1 MKKLVSLLVVF
12 FSLSLFSQTIKL
24 DSLSSLLKNATS
36 DYEIANAN
44 LQLAK
49 AYETI
54 NIAKSK
60 DFSFKSLQF
69 KSSDSLR
76 AMTHNQ
82 LGRISF
88 FESKLDSSIYYF
100 NKTKQFFEGT
110 NNQKNVAE
118 IKISI
123 GAVQLKQ
130 GNYNAT
136 IKTLTESA
144 TFFEK
149 INDQLNA
156 AKCYN
161 NIASA
166 FAELNKYPKAI
177 EYSTKA
183 LQVFNEQNQMQFQLI
198 TLSNLAMQFY
208 KNGDTL
214 QAINNNLIAEKIG
227 VKVGDKRSLSI
238 IYNNLGIVYLDKN
251 PKKAKEYINKTLEL
265 KEELKLKDGIDIAL
279 KNLGYLYFKE
289 KDYPKAIHYFKQAE
303 NQANGK
309 QLIAAYTGLKDSYK
323 ALNRLELALK
333 YSEKE
338 TFLTDSL
345 LNTETQ
351 KEFLKIQT
359 KYETEIKEREIAELK
374 SKNREISYKQKMNNY
389 LLYMLLGLFVITL
402 LLIYFALKSLKRK
415 KLLARQNFTLKTKK
429 LEKLLKNQELDGV
442 DAILDAQE
450 KERAKI
456 ANDLHDN
463 LGSKIA
469 TLKLY
474 IDEVTTNENSSKNEK
489 NQLVTKLKDLAD
501 ETYKEIRAIAHQK
514 KFGTFID
521 IGLIPSIQ
529 AIANQISSS
538 HKLAIKVI
546 NVNVEKHIS
555 NTIEIQ
561 IFRVIQELLTN
572 CIKHANASEII
583 IQFSVYDNILNVTVE
598 DNGKGFDKNKIP
610 FGYGLKNVE
619 KRIEKIGGI
628 IDIDTDL
635 GKGTSII
642 VNIAL

>member
-1 MKKLVSLLVVF
+1 MKKLILSLVLL
-12 FSLSLFSQTIKL
+12 FSLSLFSQTVKL
-24 DSLSSLLKNATS
+24 DSLSLVLKKAKS
-36 DYEIANAN
+36 DYELANAN

-49 AYETI
+49 AYESI
-54 NIAKSK
+54 NIANSK
-60 DFSFKSLQF
+60 EFSFESLRYKSNDSLQ
-69 KSSDSLR
+69 
-76 AMTHNQ
+76 AMTFNQ

-100 NKTKQFFEGT
+100 NKTKDFFELT
-110 NNQKNVAE
+110 NNHKNVAE
-118 IKISI
+118 INISI

-144 TFFEK
+144 TYFEQN
-149 INDQLNA
+149 NDNLNA
-156 AKCYN
+156 AKCYS

-166 FAELNKYPKAI
+166 FAELNQYPKAI

-183 LQVFNEQNQMQFQLI
+183 LRVFKDQNQVQYQLI

-214 QAINNNLIAEKIG
+214 EAVEKNLIAEKIG
-227 VKVGDKRSLSI
+227 IEVGDKRSLSV

-251 PKKAKEYINKTLEL
+251 PPKAKKYIIKTLQL
-265 KEELKLKDGIDIAL
+265 KEELKLKDGTDIAL
-279 KNLGYLYFKE
+279 KNLGYLHLKAKE
-289 KDYPKAIHYFKQAE
+289 YQKAIQYFKQAE
-303 NQANGK
+303 LQSNGK
-309 QLIAAYTGLKDSYK
+309 QLLAVYVGLKDTYK
-323 ALNRLELALK
+323 ALGRLGLALD
-333 YSEKE
+333 YAEKE
-338 TFLTDSL
+338 TYLTDSI
-345 LNTETQ
+345 LNTDTQ

-359 KYETEIKEREIAELK
+359 KYETEKKEKEIAALK
-374 SKNREISYKQKMNNY
+374 SRNTEINYKRKTNNY
-389 LLYMLLGLFVITL
+389 LLYLLLGIFVITL
-402 LLIYFALKSLKRK
+402 LLVYSILKSSKRK
-415 KLLARQNFTLKTKK
+415 RLLVQQDYTIKTKK
-429 LEKLLKNQELDGV
+429 LEKLLKHQELEGI

-450 KERAKI
+450 KERDKI

-474 IDEVTTNENSSKNEK
+474 IDEVTANTSNTENEK
-489 NQLVTKLKDLAD
+489 NNLAKKLKALAD
-501 ETYKEIRAIAHQK
+501 ETYKEVRTIAHQK
-514 KFGTFID
+514 KFGTFINK
-521 IGLIPSIQ
+521 GLIPSIQ

-546 NVNVEKHIS
+546 NVNVTEHIS

-561 IFRVIQELLTN
+561 IFRIVQELLTN

-583 IQFSVYDNILNVTVE
+583 IQFSAYDNILNVTVE
-598 DNGKGFDKNKIP
+598 DNGKGFDENKIP
-610 FGYGLKNVE
+610 YGYGLKNVT
-619 KRIEKIGGI
+619 KRIEKIGGT

-642 VNIAL
+642 LNISL